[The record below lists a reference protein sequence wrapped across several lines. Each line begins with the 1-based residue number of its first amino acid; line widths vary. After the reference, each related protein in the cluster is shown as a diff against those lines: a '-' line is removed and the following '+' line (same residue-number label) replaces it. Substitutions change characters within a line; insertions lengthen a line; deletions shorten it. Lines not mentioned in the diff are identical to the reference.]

1 MKLTVKQLK
10 TLILEAIKEQAA
22 APGAGSNPNELNQAL
37 QNVMDYM
44 ASLTAQ
50 RNSLLA
56 ALNAIPASGPP
67 SPATT
72 NAIEVAKRNVLNRGN
87 TAINS
92 LRSFASIAPEAIR
105 SIEFVQN
112 ELRTKDFA
120 RLTPEQRQTNLQ
132 NYRQN
137 VQSAAYRPLYVVR
150 NQMAAGRTTP
160 ETMIAGYDAAAD
172 AATGAM
178 IAGLAGDSAAP
189 SSAGAIASSGS
200 TFGPRGGRDGLAGTT
215 RGLGTL
221 RPAGRAPA
229 EISLPPVEERPVRR
243 PPGLPALDES
253 NLRKLIRAEIKKYL

>member
-120 RLTPEQRQTNLQ
+120 RLTPEQRQF
-132 NYRQN
+132 
-137 VQSAAYRPLYVVR
+137 V
-150 NQMAAGRTTP
+150 
-160 ETMIAGYDAAAD
+160 
-172 AATGAM
+172 
-178 IAGLAGDSAAP
+178 
-189 SSAGAIASSGS
+189 
-200 TFGPRGGRDGLAGTT
+200 DGLIFA
-215 RGLGTL
+215 
-221 RPAGRAPA
+221 
-229 EISLPPVEERPVRR
+229 VEDSINEAIEQHNED
-243 PPGLPALDES
+243 LSYFEADQDDD
-253 NLRKLIRAEIKKYL
+253 

>member
-1 MKLTVKQLK
+1 MKLTAKQLK

-22 APGAGSNPNELNQAL
+22 APGTGSNPNELNQTL

-44 ASLTAQ
+44 ASLTAS

-56 ALNAIPASGPP
+56 ALNAIPTSGPP

-87 TAINS
+87 TAITS
-92 LRSFASIAPEAIR
+92 LRNFASIAPEAIR

-150 NQMAAGRTTP
+150 SQMAAGRTTP
-160 ETMIAGYDAAAD
+160 GTMIASYDAAAD

-189 SSAGAIASSGS
+189 SSAVASAGRTFTPRDDSGFAA
-200 TFGPRGGRDGLAGTT
+200 TMRGFGE
-215 RGLGTL
+215 L
-221 RPAGRAPA
+221 RPAGGSPAPR
-229 EISLPPVEERPVRR
+229 ELPPVEERPVRR
-243 PPGLPALDES
+243 PAGLPALEES